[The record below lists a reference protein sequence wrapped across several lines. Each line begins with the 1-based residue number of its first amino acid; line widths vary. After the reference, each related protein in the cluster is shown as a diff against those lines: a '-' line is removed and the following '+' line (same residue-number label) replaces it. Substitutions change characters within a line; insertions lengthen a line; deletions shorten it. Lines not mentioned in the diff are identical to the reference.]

1 MKASSLFLLFCFF
14 IFLMLPSAQEKAAL
28 PDSAIVNKTDSAA
41 VNKATIER
49 GGSSYDKAI
58 VILKKREG
66 EGEEAEYGWIR
77 TKYPGSKVHSQSLN
91 FHEKKSYD
99 IIHITIANGKEVA
112 VYFDI
117 SNFYGKF

>member
-1 MKASSLFLLFCFF
+1 MKASFLFLLFSFY
-14 IFLMLPSAQEKAAL
+14 FLMPARAQEKTVP
-28 PDSAIVNKTDSAA
+28 PDSAAMNKTDSAS

-49 GGSSYDKAI
+49 DGSSYDKAI

-66 EGEEAEYGWIR
+66 EGEEVEYSWIR
-77 TKYPGSKVHSQSLN
+77 TKYPGSKTHSQSLN
-91 FHEKKSYD
+91 FHDKKSYD
-99 IIHITIANGKEVA
+99 IIHITTAEGKEVA

>member
-1 MKASSLFLLFCFF
+1 MKASFLFLLFCFY
-14 IFLMLPSAQEKAAL
+14 FLMPARAQEKTAP
-28 PDSAIVNKTDSAA
+28 PDSAAVNKTDSLA

-49 GGSSYDKAI
+49 DGSSYEKAI

-66 EGEEAEYGWIR
+66 EGEEAEYAWIR
-77 TKYPGSKVHSQSLN
+77 SKYQGSKVHSQSLN
-91 FHEKKSYD
+91 FYDKKSYD
-99 IIHITIANGKEVA
+99 IIHITTIDGKDVA